1 MENEYKWMIPQETL
15 SALAAYLHELP
26 GRLRHETLHLAAV
39 YYDTP
44 DSIVHRMGCAL
55 RLRQENDRSV
65 CCMKRT
71 LMRDGAQAIREEY
84 EVEAATLTEG
94 LQKLP
99 AVGAPESLCIFLSYQ
114 TFREL
119 GRTDFVRNCYLL
131 EFPGELPF
139 TAEFAV
145 DVGALGSADH
155 MQPFEEL
162 ELEMKSGDADGFKG
176 FALSLEHRFSL
187 IPQPLSKLARAVR
200 AAKETPAR
208 YAGESVTLQT
218 PAKINLSLDITGK
231 RPDGYHTLQ
240 SVFQTVGIY
249 DTLTITKTAPGQPMT
264 LTCSDPA
271 VPCDERN
278 LVWKAAVKL
287 LGEKPC
293 GIAMHLEKRIPS
305 QAGMGGGSSDCA
317 AALLG
322 IRKLLALPVS
332 DEQLHAI
339 AASLGADCAFFL
351 YGGTVLAGGIGEKL
365 MPYGTLPRYPVVIA
379 KGSEG
384 ISTPEAY
391 RRIDAVTE
399 PLPQDTH
406 QVLMQLEAGADA
418 LFAVCGNHF
427 DAITDLP
434 EVERIREII
443 RAHGLNPVLSGSGAA
458 VFAGCADVETANA
471 CAGALRNAGIPF
483 VTVTE
488 TVPEGILFSDAE
500 P

>member
-1 MENEYKWMIPQETL
+1 MEHEYKWQIPQETL
-15 SALAAYLHELP
+15 SALAEYLHELP
-26 GRLRHETLHLAAV
+26 GRLKHETLHLAAV

-44 DSIVHRMGCAL
+44 DDFVHRQGCAL
-55 RLRQENDRSV
+55 RLRRENGRSV
-65 CCMKRT
+65 CCLKRT

-84 EVEAATLTEG
+84 ETEAETLAEG

-99 AVGAPESLCIFLSYQ
+99 DAGAPQALCIFLSHQ

-131 EFPGELPF
+131 EPPGEHPF

-145 DVGALGSADH
+145 DVGALGAADS
-155 MQPFEEL
+155 MLPFEEL
-162 ELEMKSGDADGFKG
+162 ELELKSGDADSFKA
-176 FALSLEHRFSL
+176 FADGLEQRFSL
-187 IPQPLSKLARAVR
+187 IPQPLSKLARAFR
-200 AAKETPAR
+200 AANAATKQN
-208 YAGESVTLQT
+208 AGSSVTLRA
-218 PAKINLSLDITGK
+218 PAKINLSLDILG
-231 RPDGYHTLQ
+231 RLPNGYHTLQ
-240 SVFQTVGIY
+240 SVFQTVSIY
-249 DTLTITKTAPGQPMT
+249 DTLTITRTASGQPMT
-264 LTCSDPA
+264 LTCNDPD

-293 GIAMHLEKRIPS
+293 GIAMHLEKHIPS

-332 DEQLHAI
+332 DEQLHAY

-351 YGGTVLAGGIGEKL
+351 CGGTVLAEGIGEKL
-365 MPYGTLPRYPVVIA
+365 TPLAPLPRYPVVIA
-379 KGSEG
+379 KGRES

-399 PLPQDTH
+399 QLPQDT
-406 QVLMQLEAGADA
+406 QNVLRSLDRDA
-418 LFAVCGNHF
+418 ASLFSVCGNHF

-434 EVERIREII
+434 ETAHIREIM
-443 RAHGLNPVLSGSGAA
+443 RAHGLNPVLSGSGSA
-458 VFAGCADVETANA
+458 VFGGCGDPDTAEACAD
-471 CAGALRNAGIPF
+471 ALRKAGIQF
-483 VTVTE
+483 VTVCE
-488 TVPEGILFSDAE
+488 TVPEGILIEASEA
-500 P
+500 